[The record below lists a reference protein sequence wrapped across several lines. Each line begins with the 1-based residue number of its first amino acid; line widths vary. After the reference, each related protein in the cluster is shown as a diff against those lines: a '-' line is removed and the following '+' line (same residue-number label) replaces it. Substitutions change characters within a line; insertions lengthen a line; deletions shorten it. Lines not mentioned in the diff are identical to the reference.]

1 MSEAAIAEARA
12 ELVDAQL
19 HLADVLRVW
28 CPGPHR
34 YVQHVEGLPAWCPEC
49 GYCQTGVKVGE

>member
-19 HLADVLRVW
+19 HLAEVLRVW

-34 YVQHVEGLPAWCPEC
+34 YVEHGDGTSWCPEC
-49 GYCQTGVKVGE
+49 GYARSGVKVGEV